1 MPPPMHF
8 AFGGERECKN
18 ASPLSSNASAASNH
32 LAFAPPLGTEGGAAV
47 HHSRRHGRKG
57 PALEAAAE
65 LDMLTPEDVVWE
77 LYCGRTA

>member
-1 MPPPMHF
+1 MHF

-47 HHSRRHGRKG
+47 HRSRRHDRKG
-57 PALEAAAE
+57 PALEVALPWSSTGGAQIRARA
-65 LDMLTPEDVVWE
+65 PA
-77 LYCGRTA
+77 G